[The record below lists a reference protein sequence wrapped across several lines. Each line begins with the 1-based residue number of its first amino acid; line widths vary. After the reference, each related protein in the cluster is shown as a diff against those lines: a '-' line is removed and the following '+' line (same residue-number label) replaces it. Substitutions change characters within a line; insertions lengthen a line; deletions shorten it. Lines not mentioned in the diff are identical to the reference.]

1 MGLGEAMARRR
12 LLHAADW
19 RRLASPALV
28 VALLALP
35 DNALAQSLDFAASPS
50 DAAAT
55 SSLAGRTVQIIALV
69 GVLGVLPAILMM
81 ATSLPFII
89 IVLSILRQ
97 GAGLQQSPPNM
108 LIMGLALALTG
119 YVMEPVIATAWRDGV
134 EPYFN
139 GALAEPEAAQLIF
152 QPFQDF
158 MTARVDPEAIEI
170 LRASTARDGFPD
182 QTEVRPTLLV
192 SAFVLSEIQRAF
204 EVGFVLLLPFLIID
218 LLLASVLMAMGMMMV
233 PPIIVS
239 LPFKIAF
246 LVLTNAW
253 VEIAG
258 ALVRSYQP

>member
-1 MGLGEAMARRR
+1 MDRQSRTPRQIADQHEAWRWPRATMLAGC
-12 LLHAADW
+12 AAIICLTLPEPGFAQTVE
-19 RRLASPALV
+19 LADAPG
-28 VALLALP
+28 
-35 DNALAQSLDFAASPS
+35 AASL
-50 DAAAT
+50 AA
-55 SSLAGRTVQIIALV
+55 RTVQIIALV

-119 YVMEPVIATAWRDGV
+119 YVMEPVIGSAWRDGV
-134 EPYFN
+134 EPYFA
-139 GALAEPEAAQLIF
+139 GTLAEADAAKRIF
-152 QPFQDF
+152 QPFRDF
-158 MTARVDPEAIEI
+158 MSARVDPEAIEI
-170 LRASTARDGFPD
+170 LHASTAGADKAIEG
-182 QTEVRPTLLV
+182 EVRPALLV

-258 ALVRSYQP
+258 ALVRSYQS

>member
-1 MGLGEAMARRR
+1 MARHKPFPASAWKSKVF
-12 LLHAADW
+12 LTLFAIF
-19 RRLASPALV
+19 LASPEI
-28 VALLALP
+28 
-35 DNALAQSLDFAASPS
+35 ALAQSFDPVASPIESAAAASL
-50 DAAAT
+50 AA
-55 SSLAGRTVQIIALV
+55 RTVQIIALV

-119 YVMEPVIATAWRDGV
+119 YVMEPVIAAAWRDGV
-134 EPYFN
+134 EPYMN
-139 GALAEPEAAQLIF
+139 GELAEPEAAQIIF
-152 QPFQDF
+152 QPFRDF
-158 MTARVDPEAIEI
+158 MAARVDPEAIEI
-170 LRASTARDGFPD
+170 LRASTARDGLPD
-182 QTEVRPTLLV
+182 EAEVRPALLV